1 MTQTTP
7 SGTQSPVPHK
17 RTSAERQRK
26 DPYSRPVRV
35 AGVTTRTAEGRLIR
49 DVRRDLIEHI
59 GGAPSPAQRLLIER
73 AVMLTV
79 QLARMDGKSLKEGA
93 MSEHASREYLAWS
106 NTLTRLLR
114 QLGLKG
120 APPKARTLED
130 IRNGLRK

>member
-7 SGTQSPVPHK
+7 SGTQTTVPRK

-26 DPYSRPVRV
+26 DPYTRPVRV
-35 AGVTTRTAEGRLIR
+35 AGVTTRSAEGRLIR
-49 DVRRDLIEHI
+49 DVRRDLIEHL
-59 GGAPSPAQRLLIER
+59 GGTPSPAQRLLIER

-106 NTLTRLLR
+106 NTLSRLLR

-120 APPKARTLED
+120 APPKPRSLAE
-130 IRNGLRK
+130 IRGQA